1 MDWIEQVFGI
11 DPDFGSG
18 ALEIL
23 IAGAIV
29 LIVVGV
35 LGLAYG
41 KFSYT
46 KETHDAK
53 VGPIELSVK
62 DKETVNVPVWAGV
75 GAIVIGAGL
84 LLAGGKRA

>member
-1 MDWIEQVFGI
+1 VVDWIEQVFGI

-35 LGLAYG
+35 VLMRRRA
-41 KFSYT
+41 SRR
-46 KETHDAK
+46 D
-53 VGPIELSVK
+53 V
-62 DKETVNVPVWAGV
+62 TV
-75 GAIVIGAGL
+75 
-84 LLAGGKRA
+84 R

>member
-1 MDWIEQVFGI
+1 MRRAPVDRTRIDERTGRGAGSLLRAARKRRSRGRFVVDWIEQVFGI

-35 LGLAYG
+35 VLMRRRA
-41 KFSYT
+41 SRR
-46 KETHDAK
+46 D
-53 VGPIELSVK
+53 V
-62 DKETVNVPVWAGV
+62 TV
-75 GAIVIGAGL
+75 
-84 LLAGGKRA
+84 R

>member
-1 MDWIEQVFGI
+1 MQRVGADWRGRYVVDWIEQVFGI

-35 LGLAYG
+35 VLMRRRA
-41 KFSYT
+41 SRR
-46 KETHDAK
+46 D
-53 VGPIELSVK
+53 V
-62 DKETVNVPVWAGV
+62 TV
-75 GAIVIGAGL
+75 
-84 LLAGGKRA
+84 R

>member
-35 LGLAYG
+35 VLMRRRSSGR
-41 KFSYT
+41 
-46 KETHDAK
+46 D
-53 VGPIELSVK
+53 V
-62 DKETVNVPVWAGV
+62 TV
-75 GAIVIGAGL
+75 
-84 LLAGGKRA
+84 R